1 MFSVTALGE
10 LLVDFTDAGT
20 SAAGQRLFE
29 RNAGGAPANVLVA
42 LARMGH
48 QVAFVGKVGRDMHG
62 EFLHDA
68 LASAGVDVRGLVT
81 DPDHF
86 TTLAFVALDDAGD
99 RSFSFARKPGA
110 DTCLTP
116 DELPLDVIADSRVF
130 HVGSLSLTD
139 EPARSATLAALDAAQ
154 AAGCVLSYDPNYR
167 EPLWPGEATARARMR
182 SVLARM
188 DLVKVSDAEC
198 ALLTDEAD
206 PRGAA
211 EKIVSGGASVC
222 VVTLGA
228 RGAYVRTRDGG
239 ATVPAFATQVTD
251 TTGAGDAF
259 WGGFLSAF
267 CESGKTPGEVT
278 LADARAFARVGNAVA
293 ALCVRG
299 RGGIPSMPARE
310 DVEALLG

>member
-20 SAAGQRLFE
+20 SASGQRLFE

-48 QVAFVGKVGRDMHG
+48 EVAFIGKVGRDMHG
-62 EFLHDA
+62 EFLRDA
-68 LASAGVDVRGLVT
+68 LASAGVDVRGLAM

-86 TTLAFVALDDAGD
+86 TTLAFVALDETGD

-110 DTCLTP
+110 DTCLTA
-116 DELPLDVIADSRVF
+116 DELPLDVIAGSRVF

-139 EPARSATLAALDAAQ
+139 EPARTATLAALDAAK
-154 AAGCVLSYDPNYR
+154 AAGRVLSYDPNFR
-167 EPLWPGEATARARMR
+167 APLWPDEATARTQMR

-188 DLVKVSDAEC
+188 DLVKLSDAEC

-206 PRGAA
+206 PKRAA
-211 EKIVSGGASVC
+211 EKVVFGGAGVC

-228 RGAYVRTRDGG
+228 DGAYVRTREGG
-239 ATVPAFATQVTD
+239 AHVPAFATQVTD

-267 CESGKTPGEVT
+267 CESGKAPGEVS
-278 LADARAFARVGNAVA
+278 LADACAFARVGNAVA

-299 RGGIPSMPARE
+299 RGGIPSMPVRA

>member
-20 SAAGQRLFE
+20 SASGQRLFE

-48 QVAFVGKVGRDMHG
+48 EVAFIGKVGRDMHG
-62 EFLHDA
+62 EFLRDA
-68 LASAGVDVRGLVT
+68 LASAGVDVRGLAM

-86 TTLAFVALDDAGD
+86 TTLAFVALDETGD

-110 DTCLTP
+110 DTCLTA

-139 EPARSATLAALDAAQ
+139 EPARTATLAALDAARS
-154 AAGCVLSYDPNYR
+154 AGCVLSYDPNFR
-167 EPLWPGEATARARMR
+167 AQLWPDEATARTQMR

-188 DLVKVSDAEC
+188 DLVKLSDAEC

-206 PRGAA
+206 PKEAA
-211 EKIVSGGASVC
+211 EKVVFGGVGVC

-228 RGAYVRTRDGG
+228 DGAYVRTHEGG
-239 ATVPAFATQVTD
+239 AHVPAFATQVTD

-267 CESGKTPGEVT
+267 CESGKAPGEVS
-278 LADARAFARVGNAVA
+278 LADACAFARVGNAVA

-299 RGGIPSMPARE
+299 RGGIPSMPVRA